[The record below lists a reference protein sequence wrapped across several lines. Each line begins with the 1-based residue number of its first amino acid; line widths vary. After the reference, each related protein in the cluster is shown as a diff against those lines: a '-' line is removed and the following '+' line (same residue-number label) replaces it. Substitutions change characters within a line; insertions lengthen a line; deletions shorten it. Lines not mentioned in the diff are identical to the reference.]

1 MSNLRSIKK
10 VNKQNCFSCRSCFL
24 ICPIQAISM
33 EETKEGFFFPK
44 VSDQCTNC
52 GLCSIHCP
60 SLNPI
65 IENNFKKESY
75 AAYLNNSELL
85 HRSSSGGLFAG
96 FAKKIIDDGGVV
108 FGAAYDNNLFVNQIV
123 AFNHNEV
130 EQIKES
136 KYVES
141 NTNSSFSQVKELLS
155 QYTVLYSGCPCQI
168 AGLKKFLGKE
178 YFNLITIDLICH
190 GVPSQKLFH
199 KYLQFKESEF
209 GDKILSYKFRNKK
222 FSCDCVKYAA
232 AITSQKTIIINANS
246 DPYFASFL
254 RFETYRESC
263 YSCPY
268 SSMKRP
274 ADITIGD
281 FFEIN
286 KINPEFDKSKGV
298 SLCIINTEKGKKLF
312 GSIKN
317 DLTFFEVKPEQY
329 LKYKGNLVNP
339 SPRPIIRNS
348 IYEGIDLTPKTYFS
362 KYKETKLYFKFY
374 KWVISKIPKNIKIFL
389 NRYLQ

>member
-136 KYVES
+136 KYLES

-209 GDKILSYKFRNKK
+209 GDKIFL
-222 FSCDCVKYAA
+222 
-232 AITSQKTIIINANS
+232 TSS
-246 DPYFASFL
+246 
-254 RFETYRESC
+254 E
-263 YSCPY
+263 
-268 SSMKRP
+268 
-274 ADITIGD
+274 
-281 FFEIN
+281 
-286 KINPEFDKSKGV
+286 
-298 SLCIINTEKGKKLF
+298 
-312 GSIKN
+312 IKN
-317 DLTFFEVKPEQY
+317 
-329 LKYKGNLVNP
+329 LV
-339 SPRPIIRNS
+339 
-348 IYEGIDLTPKTYFS
+348 
-362 KYKETKLYFKFY
+362 
-374 KWVISKIPKNIKIFL
+374 VIASNM
-389 NRYLQ
+389 LQQ